1 IVAAAAF
8 LPWGVSEAEGIK
20 VTVSGMGKVSVDSS
34 LDIQDIT
41 PDNEELKDGVLT
53 LIIAIVVAVFALVS
67 VAIRKVSAM
76 HPVSGI
82 LALLGGLALALIAFA
97 DIGEINDASSAFTEH
112 KVGYGLWLTLGFG
125 IVMAILGLAGIIKR
139 R

>member
-1 IVAAAAF
+1 
-8 LPWGVSEAEGIK
+8 
-20 VTVSGMGKVSVDSS
+20 MGKVSVDSS

-76 HPVSGI
+76 HPVSG
-82 LALLGGLALALIAFA
+82 
-97 DIGEINDASSAFTEH
+97 SWPCS
-112 KVGYGLWLTLGFG
+112 VVWPSP
-125 IVMAILGLAGIIKR
+125 
-139 R
+139 